1 MTSGMDH
8 EATDTTR
15 EAGAIVRLPQDHP
28 LRGELNDEVH
38 ARPPEALVAPLRLS
52 YLALLSDGAPR
63 EDVWQAVCDLA
74 RRFGAAPPP
83 PGASHFSADLG
94 PFRVK
99 WERHTEYSRYMF
111 TVPGVPGDAFDE
123 PAIAAVPADWVAAL
137 PGQVMAA
144 THLSLVPGGEGE
156 PDHDEL
162 SARLFA
168 GNVLVGAG
176 VADGAAIALTDF
188 RIHADGFGR
197 MLLFDRSTTPRQAGR
212 MIQRLLEIDTYRML
226 ALLAFPVARDLAPFL
241 VACERELADIT
252 GLLVTV
258 QEQDEP
264 VMLSRLTQLAAEIE
278 RRESEN
284 LYRFGAAIAYYEL
297 VQRRIT
303 ELRETRIEGLQTFRE
318 FTERRLAPAMN
329 TCESAVARQE
339 SLSRRV
345 ARATQLLSTRV
356 DVTLERQNMAVLAS
370 LNRRAKLQLRFQSA
384 VEGLSVAALTYYV
397 VGLVGYAAKGAKS
410 AGLHIDPEL
419 AMGVSVPIVALAA
432 ALGLRGIRRMVTR
445 MAA

>member
-1 MTSGMDH
+1 
-8 EATDTTR
+8 
-15 EAGAIVRLPQDHP
+15 
-28 LRGELNDEVH
+28 
-38 ARPPEALVAPLRLS
+38 
-52 YLALLSDGAPR
+52 
-63 EDVWQAVCDLA
+63 
-74 RRFGAAPPP
+74 
-83 PGASHFSADLG
+83 
-94 PFRVK
+94 
-99 WERHTEYSRYMF
+99 
-111 TVPGVPGDAFDE
+111 
-123 PAIAAVPADWVAAL
+123 
-137 PGQVMAA
+137 
-144 THLSLVPGGEGE
+144 
-156 PDHDEL
+156 
-162 SARLFA
+162 
-168 GNVLVGAG
+168 
-176 VADGAAIALTDF
+176 
-188 RIHADGFGR
+188 
-197 MLLFDRSTTPRQAGR
+197 MLLLDRSTTPRQAGR

-226 ALLAFPVARDLAPFL
+226 ALLAFPVARDLSPFL
-241 VACERELADIT
+241 VACERELADIA
-252 GLLVTV
+252 GSLVTAE
-258 QEQDEP
+258 EQDEP
-264 VMLSRLTQLAAEIE
+264 VMLSRLTHLAAEIE

-284 LYRFGAAIAYYEL
+284 RYRFGAAIAYYEL
-297 VQRRIT
+297 VQRRIA

-329 TCESAVARQE
+329 TCRSAVARQE

-419 AMGVSVPIVALAA
+419 AMGVSVPIVALLA